1 MDPLQA
7 ALRPVANLL
16 NRNIR
21 ETTSARELCKDLDG
35 TVVAVNVRDTAFS
48 AWFEVDGEAV
58 NIAGESD
65 HEPDVIITGS
75 LLTLAQMAGQSGE
88 RAIRDGSLE
97 LSGDARKAQE
107 FQRLLSLARPD
118 IEEELSGVI
127 GDVAAH
133 RLGEL
138 ARGVNRWRDEVH
150 ATMAS
155 NIREYLQEES
165 GELPSRYE
173 TEKFANDVDTLR
185 DDVERAQARLNRLL
199 EQS

>member
-7 ALRPVANLL
+7 AMRPVASLV

-21 ETTSARELCKDLDG
+21 ETTAARELCDDLDG
-35 TVVAVNVRDTAFS
+35 TVVAINVRDTGLS
-48 AWFEVDGEAV
+48 AWFEIADGAV
-58 NIAGESD
+58 NIASQSD
-65 HEPDVIITGS
+65 REPDVIITGS

-97 LSGDARKAQE
+97 LSGDARKAE
-107 FQRLLSLARPD
+107 GFQHLLSLARPD
-118 IEEELSGVI
+118 LEEELSGVI

-138 ARGVNRWRDEVH
+138 ARGVNRWRDQVH
-150 ATMAS
+150 ETMAA
-155 NIREYLQEES
+155 NVREYLQEES

-173 TEKFANDVDTLR
+173 TERFAKDVDTLR
-185 DDVERAQARLNRLL
+185 DDVARAEARLNRLL
-199 EQS
+199 EKD